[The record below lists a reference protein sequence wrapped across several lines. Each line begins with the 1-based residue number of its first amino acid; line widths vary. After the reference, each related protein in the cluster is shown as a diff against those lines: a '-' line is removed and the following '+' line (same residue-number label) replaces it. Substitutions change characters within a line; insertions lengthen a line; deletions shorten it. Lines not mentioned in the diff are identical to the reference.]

1 MLDRLNWLLISAYT
15 SVERT
20 LRREDGQALTEYA
33 LVLAVIVIGLIAV
46 AMTPLRTGIG
56 VKIGTIV
63 TSITGAS

>member
-1 MLDRLNWLLISAYT
+1 MLDRLNWLLLSAYA

-20 LRREDGQALTEYA
+20 LKREEGQALTEYA

-56 VKIGTIV
+56 TKIGSIV
-63 TSITGAS
+63 TQIQGAS